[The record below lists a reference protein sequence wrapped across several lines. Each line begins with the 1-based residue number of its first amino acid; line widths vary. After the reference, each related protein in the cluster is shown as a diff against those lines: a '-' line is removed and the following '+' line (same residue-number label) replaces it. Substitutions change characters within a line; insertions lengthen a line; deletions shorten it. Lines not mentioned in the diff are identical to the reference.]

1 MRRAPLGL
9 IHLIHAQTIRGKN
22 SHVNRYQQ
30 KSGIVSH
37 ARHRYNFAMND
48 APRRKPASHQ
58 PIAAANLHAPLARL
72 LRPLVRLCIR
82 GGMTFPALAQLLR
95 ELFVNVAEHDF
106 ALEGKEQTDSRVSL
120 LTGIHRKEVARLRG
134 AGAPVNEVP
143 ATLSRTSAI
152 IARWIAAP
160 EFTDAKGEPLPL
172 PRTAGGDAPSFE
184 SLVASITKDVRPRAV
199 LDEWLDRKLV
209 TINDDEEIVLVEAAF
224 VPHGDDDRKWHY
236 LGRNLHD
243 HIAAAAENVSSTTPR
258 FLERAVHYDG
268 LSAKLAKRL
277 EARSRELAMDALKTA
292 NREANRALTRDKGGE
307 HRWNFG
313 IYIYSEGPDGAPD
326 DDGGEGG
333 QP

>member
-1 MRRAPLGL
+1 
-9 IHLIHAQTIRGKN
+9 
-22 SHVNRYQQ
+22 
-30 KSGIVSH
+30 
-37 ARHRYNFAMND
+37 MNPKG
-48 APRRKPASHQ
+48 PRTKPASQ
-58 PIAAANLHAPLARL
+58 PIGAAQLHTPLARM

-82 GGMTFPALAQLLR
+82 GGMTFPALTQLLR

-134 AGAPVNEVP
+134 AGAPVNVVP

-152 IARWIAAP
+152 IARWLAAP
-160 EFTDAKGEPLPL
+160 EFTDQKGDPRPL
-172 PRTAGGDAPSFE
+172 PRTAEGGKPSFE
-184 SLVASITKDVRPRAV
+184 TLVESITKDVRPRAV

-209 TINDDEEIVLVEAAF
+209 VINASDEIMLVEEAF

-243 HIAAAAENVSSTTPR
+243 HVAAAEANVSSEMPP

-268 LSAKLAKRL
+268 LSAKLAKKL
-277 EARSRELAMDALKTA
+277 EARSRELAMEALKVA
-292 NREANRALTRDKGGE
+292 NREANRALAKDKGGD

-313 IYIYSEGPDGAPD
+313 IYIYREGPPSD
-326 DDGGEGG
+326 DDSDENGKA
-333 QP
+333 